1 MKLSSLSSI
10 KAKYKSKRIG
20 RGESSGKGKTSG
32 RGMKGQ
38 KARGGVKPE
47 FEGGQLPIIKRLP
60 FQRGIGNKSL
70 KKTKTITLSQLE
82 KIDSKELV
90 DIKFLR
96 KLKIV
101 PKSRNFYVKVVA
113 SGKISKPVS
122 IKLPATKKAK
132 KLIEALK
139 GKVEQDV

>member
-1 MKLSSLSSI
+1 MKLSLLSSI

-38 KARGGVKPE
+38 KARGKIKPE

-70 KKTKTITLSQLE
+70 KKTKTVSLSQLE
-82 KIDSKELV
+82 KIDSKEV
-90 DIKFLR
+90 IDINLLR
-96 KLKIV
+96 KVRII
-101 PKSRNFYVKVVA
+101 PRSGNFYVTV
-113 SGKISKPVS
+113 
-122 IKLPATKKAK
+122 
-132 KLIEALK
+132 
-139 GKVEQDV
+139 